1 MDSGPWVPL
10 LVCME
15 HRVGVRGDRNCS
27 GQMGT
32 AFQDLPG
39 QKSSVEELG
48 EQRGIFGVCL
58 GLTCQYYTFRR
69 MA

>member
-1 MDSGPWVPL
+1 MGAFACVHGAQGGSEG
-10 LVCME
+10 
-15 HRVGVRGDRNCS
+15 
-27 GQMGT
+27 GQELRWPDGT

-48 EQRGIFGVCL
+48 EQRSIFGVCL

-69 MA
+69 MV